1 LKGLLETKPDIVK
14 IDGFFLKKERNMLRW
29 IVKGLKR
36 LDYAVAI
43 EHVEK
48 AEDLELAKKAWSG
61 LCPGLLHR
69 QTRGVSLK
77 DFLIPAID
85 LKEGRLVRLYRGQED
100 QAKVYSEKPEE
111 VARFFEG
118 LGFSRLHVV
127 DLDGAFGGVPRN
139 LQAIRNIR
147 KVFSG
152 TIQVGGGIRSM
163 ETLKILDEEGINL
176 FVVGTVALKNPQ
188 LFEEMLTAFPGRLI
202 LSVDSKGGKVS
213 VGGWKE
219 ESPYTPQDLA
229 KVWDQKPIWG
239 YLYTVVERD
248 GTLEGVDPKPY
259 EEFRRVS
266 KKPLLASGG
275 VASLQ
280 DLEKLYGLVEGVV
293 VGKAIYEGKIDLR
306 ELK

>member
-1 LKGLLETKPDIVK
+1 
-14 IDGFFLKKERNMLRW
+14 
-29 IVKGLKR
+29 
-36 LDYAVAI
+36 
-43 EHVEK
+43 
-48 AEDLELAKKAWSG
+48 
-61 LCPGLLHR
+61 
-69 QTRGVSLK
+69 LK

-100 QAKVYSEKPEE
+100 HAKVYSEKPEE

-127 DLDGAFGGVPRN
+127 DLDGAFGGVPKN
-139 LQAIRNIR
+139 LQAIRSIR

-248 GTLEGVDPKPY
+248 GTLEGVDP
-259 EEFRRVS
+259 
-266 KKPLLASGG
+266 
-275 VASLQ
+275 
-280 DLEKLYGLVEGVV
+280 
-293 VGKAIYEGKIDLR
+293 
-306 ELK
+306 

>member
-1 LKGLLETKPDIVK
+1 
-14 IDGFFLKKERNMLRW
+14 
-29 IVKGLKR
+29 
-36 LDYAVAI
+36 
-43 EHVEK
+43 
-48 AEDLELAKKAWSG
+48 
-61 LCPGLLHR
+61 
-69 QTRGVSLK
+69 LK

-229 KVWDQKPIWG
+229 KVWD
-239 YLYTVVERD
+239 
-248 GTLEGVDPKPY
+248 PKPY
-259 EEFRRVS
+259 GAIFIRWWKGMAPWRVWTQSPTRSS
-266 KKPLLASGG
+266 KGFQKSHSSPA
-275 VASLQ
+275 
-280 DLEKLYGLVEGVV
+280 
-293 VGKAIYEGKIDLR
+293 VGWQACRI
-306 ELK
+306 

>member
-1 LKGLLETKPDIVK
+1 
-14 IDGFFLKKERNMLRW
+14 
-29 IVKGLKR
+29 
-36 LDYAVAI
+36 
-43 EHVEK
+43 
-48 AEDLELAKKAWSG
+48 
-61 LCPGLLHR
+61 
-69 QTRGVSLK
+69 LK

-111 VARFFEG
+111 VARFFEM

-152 TIQVGGGIRSM
+152 TIQVGGGLRSM

-188 LFEEMLTAFPGRLI
+188 LFEEMLRAFPGRLV

-219 ESPYTPQDLA
+219 ESPYTPQDLV

-239 YLYTVVERD
+239 YLYTVVEKD

-259 EEFRRVS
+259 EEFKRVS

-280 DLEKLYGLVEGVV
+280 DLKKLYGLVEGVV

>member
-1 LKGLLETKPDIVK
+1 
-14 IDGFFLKKERNMLRW
+14 
-29 IVKGLKR
+29 
-36 LDYAVAI
+36 
-43 EHVEK
+43 
-48 AEDLELAKKAWSG
+48 
-61 LCPGLLHR
+61 
-69 QTRGVSLK
+69 LK

-85 LKEGRLVRLYRGQED
+85 LKEGRLVRLYKGQED

-202 LSVDSKGGKVS
+202 LSVDSR
-213 VGGWKE
+213 E
-219 ESPYTPQDLA
+219 ERFP
-229 KVWDQKPIWG
+229 
-239 YLYTVVERD
+239 
-248 GTLEGVDPKPY
+248 
-259 EEFRRVS
+259 
-266 KKPLLASGG
+266 
-275 VASLQ
+275 
-280 DLEKLYGLVEGVV
+280 
-293 VGKAIYEGKIDLR
+293 
-306 ELK
+306 